1 MEDIFNLS
9 SQDTY
14 TDRGMLKYNG
24 FILKEHRDTLKEFER
39 LYALVDK
46 PVIDEQAMQENL
58 QALKEAHADNRGV
71 TVKVFQKANLRDYLT
86 VTDRDS
92 VLLRD
97 YEGMGEIL
105 TLEWAVPVYFETDSQ
120 MVQFELPVEVME
132 RIAFDDIL
140 EVY

>member
-14 TDRGMLKYNG
+14 MDRGMLKYNG

-71 TVKVFQKANLRDYLT
+71 TVKVFQEANLRDYLT

>member
-9 SQDTY
+9 SQDAY

-58 QALKEAHADNRGV
+58 QALTEAHADNRGV

-132 RIAFDDIL
+132 RVAFDDIL

>member
-140 EVY
+140 VVY

>member
-46 PVIDEQAMQENL
+46 PTIDEQAMQENL

>member
-71 TVKVFQKANLRDYLT
+71 TVKVFQEANLRDYLT